1 MIPTIAPPAPIL
13 AIGIGL
19 LAGLL
24 VGIGHFTQLRRSLG
38 LLAAGRLGL
47 AFAQQALRVLVSAA
61 LLAAL
66 AWLGVA
72 ALLAGLAGFLL
83 ARRWLLRQKNA
94 SIPPSPPAAGGP
106 QP

>member
-1 MIPTIAPPAPIL
+1 MIVHPIPVALPL
-13 AIGIGL
+13 AIGLGL
-19 LAGLL
+19 LAGIA
-24 VGIGHFTQLRRSLG
+24 VGLIHFTQLQRSVR

-47 AFAQQALRVLVSAA
+47 AFATQALRVLVSAV

-66 AWLGVA
+66 AWLGVG

-83 ARRWLLRQKNA
+83 SRQWLVRREKAAA
-94 SIPPSPPAAGGP
+94 SAET

>member
-1 MIPTIAPPAPIL
+1 MILHTVPIAVPL
-13 AIGIGL
+13 AIGLGL
-19 LAGLL
+19 LAGIA
-24 VGIGHFTQLRRSLG
+24 VGLIHFTQLQRSVR

-47 AFAQQALRVLVSAA
+47 AFATQALRVLVSAM

-66 AWLGVA
+66 AWLGVG

-83 ARRWLLRQKNA
+83 SRQWLVRREKAAA
-94 SIPPSPPAAGGP
+94 SVET

>member
-1 MIPTIAPPAPIL
+1 MIVHLIPIAVPL
-13 AIGIGL
+13 AVGLGL
-19 LAGLL
+19 LAGIA
-24 VGIGHFTQLRRSLG
+24 VGLIHFTQLRRSVR

-47 AFAQQALRVLVSAA
+47 AFATQALRVLLSAM

-66 AWLGVA
+66 AWLGFG

-83 ARRWLLRQKNA
+83 SRQWLLRRERV
-94 SIPPSPPAAGGP
+94 AAAAET